1 MNAIDALALEVIGLM
16 EQAKDKMDKSRGLKF
31 DGADDAMFDGRALSI
46 AITHLETA
54 QLWFANARR

>member
-1 MNAIDALALEVIGLM
+1 MNAIDAIAVEVIALP
-16 EQAKDKMDKSRGLKF
+16 EQAKEKMEGVRGLKF
-31 DGADDAMFDGRALSI
+31 DGTEDPTFDGRAVSI